1 MAFLLSAGGSGT
13 DSERVHVA
21 GKVRKILSLWEAL
34 SGRKEVRFR

>member
-21 GKVRKILSLWEAL
+21 GKVRKTSVSLGGSVW
-34 SGRKEVRFR
+34 KERSEI